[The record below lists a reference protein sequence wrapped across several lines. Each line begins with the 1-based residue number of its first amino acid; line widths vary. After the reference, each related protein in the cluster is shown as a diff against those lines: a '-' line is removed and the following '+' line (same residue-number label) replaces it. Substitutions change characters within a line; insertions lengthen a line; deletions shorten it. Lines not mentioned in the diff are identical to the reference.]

1 MVFSLGKIFLWFFFS
16 GIFKKWFFL
25 SKLKI
30 MWFLYF
36 GKKIIWFFHLEPTR
50 CYIRD
55 SIAKF
60 WRIVLWVIYLKK
72 NNNFFNY
79 I

>member
-1 MVFSLGKIFLWFFFS
+1 MVFVFGKIEIWFFLLEKFFYGFFS

-36 GKKIIWFFHLEPTR
+36 GKKIIWFFHLEPTS
-50 CYIRD
+50 YH
-55 SIAKF
+55 SIT
-60 WRIVLWVIYLKK
+60 LE
-72 NNNFFNY
+72 N
-79 I
+79 